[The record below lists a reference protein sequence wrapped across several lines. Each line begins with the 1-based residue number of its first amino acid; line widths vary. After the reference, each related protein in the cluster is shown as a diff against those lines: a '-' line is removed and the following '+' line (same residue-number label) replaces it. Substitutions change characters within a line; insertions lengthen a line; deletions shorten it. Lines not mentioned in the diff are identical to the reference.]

1 MTGNISW
8 IGAVGAG
15 VLSFLSPCVLP
26 LVPLVPPYLC
36 FVAGVSLDELRDQQ
50 AAKAAAATRVV
61 ALSIAFVLGFTS
73 VFVALGA
80 SASLIGRTV
89 SAYFETLSV
98 VAGVVIVLLGLQFLG
113 LLRFDALLRQARFS
127 GPKRGGGLIG
137 AYVVGLA
144 FAFGWTPCV
153 GPVLATIL
161 LIAGAESSAAHGAAL
176 LGAYSLGIG
185 LPFILA
191 AAFAGPF
198 MALMARLR
206 GHMRLIENV
215 IGAALVLTGLM
226 FLSGAMPKVSNWLLL
241 TFPALGDIG

>member
-1 MTGNISW
+1 MTGDISW

-15 VLSFLSPCVLP
+15 LLSFLSPCVL
-26 LVPLVPPYLC
+26 PLVPPYLC
-36 FVAGVSLDELRDQQ
+36 FVAGVSLDELREQR
-50 AAKAAAATRVV
+50 AAPAATARVV
-61 ALSIAFVLGFTS
+61 RLSIAFVLGFAT

-89 SAYFETLSV
+89 TAYFETLSI

-113 LLRFDALLRQARFS
+113 LLRFDVLLRQARFN
-127 GPKRGGGLIG
+127 GPQRAGGVFG

-226 FLSGAMPKVSNWLLL
+226 FLSGAMPRISGWLLQ
-241 TFPALGDIG
+241 TFPALGTIG

>member
-26 LVPLVPPYLC
+26 LVPPYLC

-50 AAKAAAATRVV
+50 VAKAAAATRVV

-113 LLRFDALLRQARFS
+113 WLRFDALLRQARFS
-127 GPKRGGGLIG
+127 GPKRGGGVIG

-161 LIAGAESSAAHGAAL
+161 LIAGAESSAAQGAAL

-198 MALMARLR
+198 MALMVRLR
-206 GHMRLIENV
+206 GQMRLIENV
-215 IGAALVLTGLM
+215 IGASLVLTGLM
-226 FLSGAMPKVSNWLLL
+226 FLSGAMPQVSNWLLQ

>member
-15 VLSFLSPCVLP
+15 LLSFLSPCVL
-26 LVPLVPPYLC
+26 PLVPPYLC
-36 FVAGVSLDELRDQQ
+36 FVAGVSLDELREQR
-50 AAKAAAATRVV
+50 AARSATARVV
-61 ALSIAFVLGFTS
+61 GLSITFVLGFAS

-89 SAYFETLSV
+89 AAYFETLSIL
-98 VAGVVIVLLGLQFLG
+98 AGVVIVLLGLQFLG
-113 LLRFDALLRQARFS
+113 FLRFDALLRQARFS
-127 GPKRGGGLIG
+127 GPKRGGGFIG

-206 GHMRLIENV
+206 GHQRLIENV

-226 FLSGAMPKVSNWLLL
+226 FLSGAMPRISGWLLQ
-241 TFPALGDIG
+241 TFPVLGDIG